1 METIIKLII
10 TIESEIKF
18 NIRNTTV
25 INHMIFSGFEKLF
38 YEEDILN
45 EFKEGMKLNK
55 DFNMLTIDLL
65 INNKVERSHRY
76 INNYGELK
84 SSYFIN
90 KFDNFQP
97 AEKKEINQKIKDFVK
112 IANEKFILILKNK
125 I

>member
-1 METIIKLII
+1 
-10 TIESEIKF
+10 
-18 NIRNTTV
+18 
-25 INHMIFSGFEKLF
+25 MIFSGFEKLF

-45 EFKEGMKLNK
+45 EFKEGIKLNK

-65 INNKVERSHRY
+65 INNKVEKSHRY